1 MKIFRRSRLRR
12 RRRPLVRL
20 ALFVAIVFALPT
32 VLIISGQPKDED
44 RINSVINQRDVLE
57 DPVIDFR
64 EVSAKDSEAEE
75 PSEQNPE
82 PDPEPEE
89 PEQTP
94 EQAAKTGEIIYLTF
108 DDGPSPYTANL
119 LDILKKYGIKA
130 TFFVTGAGD
139 ESLITREYNEGHAI
153 GLHTMTHRY
162 DLVYSSPEAFFA
174 ELDAVQARVKNA
186 TGKTTN
192 LVRFPGGSSNTISRR
207 YDHGTH
213 IMSYLAQETTNR
225 GLVYFDW
232 NVDSNDAGTAKT
244 AGEVYTNVVT
254 TLKPG
259 ESVVLQHDNR
269 DFSVAA
275 VESIIQ
281 YGLEHGYT
289 FAKLDAGSFT
299 AHHGVAN

>member
-20 ALFVAIVFALPT
+20 SLFVAIVFALPT

-82 PDPEPEE
+82 PDPAPEE

-119 LDILKKYGIKA
+119 LDILKK
-130 TFFVTGAGD
+130 
-139 ESLITREYNEGHAI
+139 
-153 GLHTMTHRY
+153 
-162 DLVYSSPEAFFA
+162 
-174 ELDAVQARVKNA
+174 
-186 TGKTTN
+186 
-192 LVRFPGGSSNTISRR
+192 
-207 YDHGTH
+207 
-213 IMSYLAQETTNR
+213 
-225 GLVYFDW
+225 
-232 NVDSNDAGTAKT
+232 
-244 AGEVYTNVVT
+244 
-254 TLKPG
+254 
-259 ESVVLQHDNR
+259 
-269 DFSVAA
+269 
-275 VESIIQ
+275 
-281 YGLEHGYT
+281 
-289 FAKLDAGSFT
+289 
-299 AHHGVAN
+299 